1 MYFDVGCITVSMELR
16 EIIERERISYPDKE
30 KLFMVL
36 GLFLSGR
43 ISMGKAAE
51 LLGLRIDDFMLLM
64 YELGVRYTIIDE
76 VELDEELNAFKK
88 LFKSRI

>member
-1 MYFDVGCITVSMELR
+1 MSMELR